1 MKIVLL
7 FALSCFVLA
16 ANAQRSKTAATSKQ
30 TKISEHTNL
39 GEENI
44 QVFISQTMQKID
56 EFQQYIITIGDKNSL
71 PSERD
76 MAEKEALKLFYP
88 GSIMEITNKQDD
100 GKIKKVERPMDK
112 YLARL
117 KALPYTRVVIEY
129 YDVAYVD
136 KLDKGPD
143 GKYYGTATVFQ
154 KFTGFNE
161 DMIAYSDI
169 TKKEI
174 SVIIDV
180 VEDRFYN
187 EKRWKVYLGD
197 IKATETK

>member
-1 MKIVLL
+1 MRIVYLITLSL
-7 FALSCFVLA
+7 FVVA
-16 ANAQRSKTAATSKQ
+16 AHAQRSKTAATSKQ
-30 TKISEHTNL
+30 TKITDHTDL
-39 GEENI
+39 GEENV
-44 QVFISQTMQKID
+44 QVFISQTIQKID

-76 MAEKEALKLFYP
+76 LAEKEALKLFYP
-88 GSIMEITNKQDD
+88 GSVMEITNKIAD
-100 GKIKKVERPMDK
+100 GTVKKIERPMEK

-117 KALPYTRVVIEY
+117 KALPYTRVTIEY

-136 KLDKGPD
+136 KLEKGPD

-154 KFTGFNE
+154 KFTGFNN

-180 VEDRFYN
+180 VEDKFYN

-197 IKATETK
+197 IKATETR